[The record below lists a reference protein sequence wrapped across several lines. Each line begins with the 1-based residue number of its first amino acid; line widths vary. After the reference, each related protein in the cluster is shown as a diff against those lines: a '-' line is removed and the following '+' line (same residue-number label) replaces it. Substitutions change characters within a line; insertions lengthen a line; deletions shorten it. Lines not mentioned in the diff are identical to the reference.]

1 MDVVVR
7 TPQESAQTIA
17 RNALP
22 EVRQA
27 LQIMR
32 LPGDVFT
39 GEIVQGHGT
48 VHITLRSSEAYDL
61 ARWVRDRCTQE
72 EIRTYAKGDDS

>member
-7 TPQESAQTIA
+7 TPQDSARTIA
-17 RNALP
+17 LNAVP

-32 LPGDVFT
+32 LPGDVFP

-48 VHITLRSSEAYDL
+48 VHIALRSSEAYDL
-61 ARWVRDRCTQE
+61 ARWVRDHCTQE
-72 EIRTYAKGDDS
+72 EIRTYAGGDDS